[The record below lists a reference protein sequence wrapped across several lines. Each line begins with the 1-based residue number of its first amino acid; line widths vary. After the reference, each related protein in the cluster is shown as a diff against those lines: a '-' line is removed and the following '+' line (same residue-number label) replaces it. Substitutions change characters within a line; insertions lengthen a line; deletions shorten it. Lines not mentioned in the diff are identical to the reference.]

1 MYNQNEPDIFGGET
15 ANFQTSD
22 SFKEAQAD
30 IAGMTEDEFQYHYKA
45 TKSQYTAL
53 ATAMREL
60 QKANEALQ
68 EMGALNIDPEI
79 SENTLMLME
88 DYCRLLDQMHI
99 ASYWE
104 REGRR

>member
-1 MYNQNEPDIFGGET
+1 MWNPNEPDIFSGE

-22 SFKEAQAD
+22 SFKEAQTD
-30 IAGMTEDEFQYHYKA
+30 LTGMSEEEFQYHYKA
-45 TKSQYTAL
+45 TKSQYNAL
-53 ATAMREL
+53 ANAMSEL

-88 DYCRLLDQMHI
+88 DYARLLEQMHM

-104 REGRR
+104 REGR

>member
-1 MYNQNEPDIFGGET
+1 MFNQNEPDIFSGET

-30 IAGMTEDEFQYHYKA
+30 LASMSEEEFQYHYKA
-45 TKSQYTAL
+45 TKAQYTAIVDAL
-53 ATAMREL
+53 REL

-68 EMGALNIDPEI
+68 EMGALSIDTEI
-79 SENTLMLME
+79 SENTVMLME
-88 DYCRLLDQMHI
+88 DYARLLEQMHM

-104 REGRR
+104 REGR